1 MVPRA
6 RARKIINLLQQKPK
20 INISGF
26 LFVREEL
33 KCDIKLFCTAMK
45 FLGATR
51 KQKVHK
57 ASRERARFSTSSP
70 RFESPRN
77 CLVSE
82 EGNT

>member
-33 KCDIKLFCTAMK
+33 KCDIKV
-45 FLGATR
+45 FLHCDEIPRRHPET
-51 KQKVHK
+51 K
-57 ASRERARFSTSSP
+57 SS
-70 RFESPRN
+70 
-77 CLVSE
+77 
-82 EGNT
+82 